1 MASFRCPRPV
11 AVRPVTEIVRRLL
24 PAISGT
30 SGKCLFEMQLGDKV
44 QQMYSQC
51 PRLRTQF
58 LAVLLLSVLVASAT
72 ASDYAGSK
80 VKRYAS
86 PDGKY
91 VVLISALPKA
101 RYGSGE
107 SEIALQTIDGKI
119 LCSKSYGSADGEHGF
134 GVERAA
140 WTPDS
145 QFFVYSMSSS
155 GGHQSWHFP
164 THVISIRN
172 AKIMDIDNLLGPVTD
187 PNFELQAPNILKA
200 VGRDKK
206 TLNDTTFE
214 VKLSALVGKGS

>member
-1 MASFRCPRPV
+1 M
-11 AVRPVTEIVRRLL
+11 I
-24 PAISGT
+24 
-30 SGKCLFEMQLGDKV
+30 
-44 QQMYSQC
+44 YSQV
-51 PRLRTQF
+51 LRIRAQF
-58 LAVLLLSVLVASAT
+58 LVALSLSVLAASGGANEH
-72 ASDYAGSK
+72 ASSS
-80 VKRYAS
+80 VKQYAS
-86 PDGKY
+86 PDGKHVV
-91 VVLISALPKA
+91 VVLALPKA
-101 RYGSGE
+101 HYGSGE
-107 SEIALQTIDGKI
+107 SEIVLKTTDGKI

-164 THVISIRN
+164 THVISIRD

-187 PNFELQAPNILKA
+187 PDFELKAPNILKA

-214 VKLSALVGKGS
+214 VRLSALVGKGS